1 MKPYLTFLILISF
14 KFAFAAEVKL
24 AQIKTG
30 DAKSSE
36 SLVYKGGELFK
47 QSISNHTAF
56 LIKHDNEYILF
67 DTGLGKN
74 IKQQFKKDMPWWG
87 KAIFSFENLNPA
99 VEQLKSQN
107 ITAKDIYLSH
117 LHWDHASGLTDFPA
131 SKFHVP
137 EIEMTEIFDPHV
149 PPKIAAFFK
158 SQFEFGKEQW
168 SKFEFSQKEF
178 MGFEKSFDI
187 FGDQS
192 VVLVSLP
199 GHTLGSAG
207 MIITTAKKK
216 YFLVGDLVWRRKALE
231 ALAPKFI
238 VASMIV
244 DGNRD
249 EVKKTMEKVLNFHKT
264 YPEVE
269 IIPAHDE
276 DVQRPLGYFP
286 DWVRE

>member
-1 MKPYLTFLILISF
+1 MKPYLAFLILVF
-14 KFAFAAEVKL
+14 FNFTFAAEVKL

-36 SLVYKGGELFK
+36 SLVFKGGKILK

-74 IKQQFKKDMPWWG
+74 IKEQFNKDMPWWG
-87 KAIFSFENLNPA
+87 KALFSYENVSPA
-99 VEQLKSQN
+99 VLQLQKQN
-107 ITAKDIYLSH
+107 ITVKDIYLSH
-117 LHWDHASGLTDFPA
+117 LHWDHASALADFPT

-137 EIEMTEIFDPHV
+137 DIEMKEISDPHV
-149 PPKIAAFFK
+149 PPKAAAFLK
-158 SQFEFGKEQW
+158 SQFEFSQEQW
-168 SKFEFSQKEF
+168 SEYKFSQKEF
-178 MGFEKSFDI
+178 MGFEKTFDV

-199 GHTLGSAG
+199 GHTLGSVG
-207 MIITTAKKK
+207 MIVTTAKKK
-216 YFLVGDLVWRRKALE
+216 YFLVGDLVWRKKALE

-249 EVKKTMEKVLNFHKT
+249 EVKSTMEKVLNFHKT

-276 DVQRPLGYFP
+276 EVQGPLGYFP
-286 DWVRE
+286 SWVND